1 MRRST
6 NPPARPFLK
15 WAGGKRQLL
24 PQIDQY
30 LPGALK
36 NGTIRRYVEP
46 FIGSGALFFHVVK
59 SYPVQELYIA
69 DFNQE
74 LIEAY
79 RVVQQHVEELISVL
93 RDLEARYILLEEEER
108 KAFFYEQREQFNA
121 RRTGAEK
128 GTSSDLAALQEAD
141 VERTAQLIFL
151 NRTCYN
157 GLYRVNAK
165 GEFNVPF
172 GRYKK
177 PTICD
182 AANLRAV
189 AAVLQRTEIHFGHYR
204 DCKKL
209 VDKDSMVYF
218 DPPYRPISAT
228 AHFTAYSQHVFDDKE
243 QSDLAAFYRKLDAQG
258 ARLLLSNSDP
268 KNVDSADDFFEVA
281 YMGFHIE
288 RVRAS
293 RRINSRRERR
303 GPIFELLI
311 LNY

>member
-6 NPPARPFLK
+6 NPTARPFLK

-24 PQIDQY
+24 PQIDQR

-36 NGTIRRYVEP
+36 NGAVRRYVEP
-46 FIGSGALFFHVVK
+46 FIGSGALFFHIVK

-69 DFNQE
+69 DLNPE
-74 LIEAY
+74 LINAY
-79 RVVQQHVEELISVL
+79 RVVQQQVEDLICAL
-93 RDLEARYILLEEEER
+93 RDLESRYVPLVEEQR
-108 KAFFYEQREQFNA
+108 KAFFYEHREQFNSS
-121 RRTGAEK
+121 RTRANM
-128 GTSSDLAALQEAD
+128 TPLQEVD

-165 GEFNVPF
+165 GQFNVPF

-189 AAVLQRTEIHFGHYR
+189 ALVLQRTEIRFGHYR
-204 DCKKL
+204 DCKKF
-209 VDKDSMVYF
+209 VDKDTMVYL

-228 AHFTAYSQHVFDDKE
+228 SHFTAYSQHRFDDKE
-243 QSDLAAFYRKLDAQG
+243 QSKLAAFFRQLDSQG

-268 KNVDSADDFFEVA
+268 KNVNLADNFFDVA
-281 YMGFHIE
+281 YAGFHIE
-288 RVRAS
+288 RIRAS
-293 RRINSRRERR
+293 RRINSRAERR

-311 LNY
+311 FNY

>member
-1 MRRST
+1 
-6 NPPARPFLK
+6 
-15 WAGGKRQLL
+15 
-24 PQIDQY
+24 
-30 LPGALK
+30 
-36 NGTIRRYVEP
+36 
-46 FIGSGALFFHVVK
+46 
-59 SYPVQELYIA
+59 
-69 DFNQE
+69 
-74 LIEAY
+74 
-79 RVVQQHVEELISVL
+79 
-93 RDLEARYILLEEEER
+93 
-108 KAFFYEQREQFNA
+108 
-121 RRTGAEK
+121 
-128 GTSSDLAALQEAD
+128 
-141 VERTAQLIFL
+141 L

-189 AAVLQRTEIHFGHYR
+189 ADVLQRTEIHFGHYR

-218 DPPYRPISAT
+218 DPPYRPISTT

>member
-1 MRRST
+1 
-6 NPPARPFLK
+6 
-15 WAGGKRQLL
+15 
-24 PQIDQY
+24 
-30 LPGALK
+30 
-36 NGTIRRYVEP
+36 VEP

-74 LIEAY
+74 LIDAY
-79 RVVQQHVEELISVL
+79 RIVQRHVEDLISVL
-93 RDLEARYILLEEEER
+93 RDLEARYIPMAEEDR
-108 KAFFYEQREQFNA
+108 KAFFYEHRQRFNNK
-121 RRTGAEK
+121 RTELDVVAIQ
-128 GTSSDLAALQEAD
+128 DAD

-177 PTICD
+177 PAICD

-189 AAVLQRTEIHFGHYR
+189 AAVLQRTEIHSGHYR
-204 DCKKL
+204 DCKKI
-209 VDKDSMVYF
+209 VDKDTMVYF
-218 DPPYRPISAT
+218 DPPYRPLSAT
-228 AHFTAYSQHVFDDKE
+228 AHFTAYSQHGFDDQE
-243 QSDLAAFYRKLDAQG
+243 QSQLAAFYRMLDAQG

-268 KNVDSADDFFEVA
+268 KNTNSADDFFEVA
-281 YMGFHIE
+281 YTGFHIK

-293 RRINSRRERR
+293 RRINSRAERR
-303 GPIFELLI
+303 GPIYELLI
-311 LNY
+311 FNY